1 MPAKKRN
8 HPPATNKE
16 IFVAFVLNKIEETT
30 IKFRNSNLPLDR
42 IVNLLGENEVMF
54 APLFFP
60 HAKAVEKIAPY
71 VPCYTIPNSIALTVA
86 QLIQHLES
94 VPVAKEGNPPQVMR
108 MFLWPHLCT
117 SKFLTQE
124 CKTLPSKLSTS
135 KILSFVGC
143 FCGAKNS
150 LYYLE
155 NTDGR
160 GSYCPNCKRY
170 QCLRCGE
177 DFFKEYSYARHLDRN
192 DHKNP
197 NLAVTTEFANRP
209 ADFPCKAPKLEDA
222 IKIFLCH
229 VDCEGTAKDAYKV
242 NQYLSKCTKCE
253 AYKCLVCGFYE
264 FTWNNHYVKLA
275 NHACRT
281 IQTFSLWQPIRIS
294 VSTMFYLICNIVTLH
309 LVESLSRTKLSTK
322 KFSE

>member
-1 MPAKKRN
+1 M
-8 HPPATNKE
+8 
-16 IFVAFVLNKIEETT
+16 
-30 IKFRNSNLPLDR
+30 
-42 IVNLLGENEVMF
+42 
-54 APLFFP
+54 
-60 HAKAVEKIAPY
+60 
-71 VPCYTIPNSIALTVA
+71 
-86 QLIQHLES
+86 
-94 VPVAKEGNPPQVMR
+94 
-108 MFLWPHLCT
+108 
-117 SKFLTQE
+117 
-124 CKTLPSKLSTS
+124 STS

-264 FTWNNHYVKLA
+264 FTWNKLEVHFNSSHKKFDWMKPVNEIAIDCNKAINKAECIKCHVTGTAIHMQGMYTCKLCKFPVNELTHNHFMDQYLHIFIA
-275 NHACRT
+275 NRNNPEEESSDECW
-281 IQTFSLWQPIRIS
+281 TFSETYNTWNLLAHAS
-294 VSTMFYLICNIVTLH
+294 NSTYFMCRNLL
-309 LVESLSRTKLSTK
+309 LKQK
-322 KFSE
+322 